1 MVSTSQGAYQT
12 NPSENKKA
20 LSSLLSSVDLPKL
33 TVVFDLDWTLI
44 YASKQKLFPAQ
55 QRLASGKCF
64 VAIRPHCITLL
75 KIIRPLCNIMM
86 FSAGTES
93 YVKDVLTLIDPNG
106 EYFDK
111 ILSRNSC
118 TNVHGMWAKDL
129 AKTGADLKRTVLID
143 DRRQSF
149 LLQPNNGIPI
159 RPWTGQEDDT
169 ELVKMEKLIMEL
181 IDEKNVCEILKLKY
195 NMERIESLSRC
206 GGLRSHVDD
215 RRCPTLVVSADY
227 DAALLSSQGAATTAA
242 FSSNVDSGLSNSKR
256 LLFSK
261 GSLNNN
267 SYRIP
272 TISFEY
278 GSAQNSSEC

>member
-20 LSSLLSSVDLPKL
+20 LSSLWEFVMRNDFTTKRKLDNSKQAKVKSDLSSVDLPKL

-181 IDEKNVCEILKLKY
+181 IDEILKLKY
-195 NMERIESLSRC
+195 NMERIE
-206 GGLRSHVDD
+206 V
-215 RRCPTLVVSADY
+215 
-227 DAALLSSQGAATTAA
+227 
-242 FSSNVDSGLSNSKR
+242 
-256 LLFSK
+256 
-261 GSLNNN
+261 
-267 SYRIP
+267 
-272 TISFEY
+272 
-278 GSAQNSSEC
+278 